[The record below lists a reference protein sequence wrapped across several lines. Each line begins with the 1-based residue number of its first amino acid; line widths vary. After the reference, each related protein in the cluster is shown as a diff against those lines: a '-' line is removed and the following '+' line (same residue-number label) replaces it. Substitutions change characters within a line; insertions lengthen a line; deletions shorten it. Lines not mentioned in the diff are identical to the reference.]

1 MADPSPPAQMVVV
14 GRVAGLFGVQ
24 GWVKVYAYT
33 RHREDIL
40 EYDRWFLQQGDRWVP
55 NRLQEGRTQGQGI
68 VAKLAGID
76 GRDTA
81 APWVGADIAVAA
93 SDLPPLKADEYY
105 WSQLEGLE
113 VVNLE
118 GTVLGRV
125 SHLFETGANDVL
137 VVVGERERL
146 IPYIPDAIKEVD
158 LSARRIRVDWDADF

>member
-1 MADPSPPAQMVVV
+1 MVNRSPPADMVVV
-14 GRVAGLFGVQ
+14 GRVTGLFGVQ
-24 GWVKVYAYT
+24 GWVKVHAYT

-40 EYDRWFLQQGDRWVP
+40 EYDHWFLQQGDQWVQS
-55 NRLQEGRTQGQGI
+55 RLEDGRTQGQGI

-76 GRDTA
+76 GRDAA
-81 APWVGADIAVAA
+81 APWVGADIAITTAE
-93 SDLPPLKADEYY
+93 LPPLKAGEYY

-113 VVNLE
+113 VVNLD

-158 LSARRIRVDWDADF
+158 LAARRIRVDWDAEF